1 MKIIAKKE
9 ILLCPKIEAMRQRII
24 TVIALLALSL
34 GTAAMRETKAQMYMY
49 YDPFELSEPEIEE
62 EEAEISY
69 VEPSSANLSVLIWV
83 GAAIWVVGAAF
94 LLRYIR
100 IHKSRQRRSQVEHM
114 RKWYYGRAAA
124 MMGLI
129 LLFTLPAQ
137 AQVFENEETRER
149 VQMSN
154 LPDGVYKEPKA
165 KGGDKGMYAPLG
177 GEILLLSLLG
187 GAYLVGKRSKEEE

>member
-49 YDPFELSEPEIEE
+49 YDPFELSEPEVEE
-62 EEAEISY
+62 EEVAY
-69 VEPSSANLSVLIWV
+69 FEPSSVNYTAMIWV
-83 GAAIWVVGAAF
+83 GVAVWALLAGV

-100 IHKSRQRRSQVEHM
+100 IHKSKHRRNQVENM

-154 LPDGVYKEPKA
+154 LPDVNYKEPKA
-165 KGGDKGMYAPLG
+165 KGGDRGMYAPLG
-177 GEILLLSLLG
+177 GEVLLLSLLG
-187 GAYLVGKRSKEEE
+187 GAYLVGKRGKKEE